1 MSDPVR
7 EVDAPTLKSWLE
19 RGEAVLVDVR
29 EENEFARES
38 IPGAT
43 LVPLS
48 KFDPAQVPAANGK
61 KLVVHCLSGKRSA
74 NAQAQLAKA
83 GIDAINFA
91 GGIMGW
97 KAAGYPIRE
106 NKSAPLPIMRQ
117 VQIAAGSLVLIG
129 AVLGTFAHPGFYGL
143 SAFVGAGLVFAGAT
157 GWCGMASVLGLLPY
171 NRASKG

>member
-1 MSDPVR
+1 MSVPMT
-7 EVDAPTLKSWLE
+7 EVDAATLKTWMD

-29 EENEFARES
+29 EANEFARES
-38 IPGAT
+38 IPGST

-48 KFDPAQVPAANGK
+48 NFDPAKIPAANGK

-83 GIDAINFA
+83 GISAINFS

-97 KAAGYPIRE
+97 KEAGLPIRE

-129 AVLGTFAHPGFYGL
+129 AALGTFAHPGFYGL

>member
-1 MSDPVR
+1 MSVPMND
-7 EVDAPTLKSWLE
+7 VDAATLKSWMD

-48 KFDPAQVPAANGK
+48 KFDPARVPAANGK

-83 GIDAINFA
+83 GISAINFS
-91 GGIMGW
+91 GGIMDW
-97 KAAGYPIRE
+97 KAAGFPIRE

-117 VQIAAGSLVLIG
+117 VQIAAGSLVLAG
-129 AVLGTFAHPGFYGL
+129 AILGTFAHPGFYGL
-143 SAFVGAGLVFAGAT
+143 SAFVGAGLVFAGVT

-171 NRASKG
+171 NRRA

>member
-1 MSDPVR
+1 MSDQVR
-7 EVDAPTLKSWLE
+7 EVDAATLKTWMD

-29 EENEFARES
+29 EENEYARES
-38 IPGAT
+38 IPGST

-48 KFDPAQVPAANGK
+48 NFDPAKVPAANGK

-83 GIDAINFA
+83 GIEVINFS

-97 KAAGYPIRE
+97 KAAGLPIRE
-106 NKSAPLPIMRQ
+106 NKSAPLPMMRQ
-117 VQIAAGSLVLIG
+117 VQIAAGSLVLTG
-129 AVLGTFAHPGFYGL
+129 AALGTFAHPGFYAL
-143 SAFVGAGLVFAGAT
+143 SAAVGAGLVFAGAT
-157 GWCGMASVLGLLPY
+157 GWCGMTSVLGLLPY

>member
-1 MSDPVR
+1 MSVPMN
-7 EVDAPTLKSWLE
+7 EVDAATLKSWMD
-19 RGEAVLVDVR
+19 RGDAVLVDVR

-48 KFDPAQVPAANGK
+48 KFDPAKVPAVNGK

-83 GIDAINFA
+83 GIPAINFS

-106 NKSAPLPIMRQ
+106 NKSAPLPMMRQ
-117 VQIAAGSLVLIG
+117 VQIAAGSLVLTG
-129 AVLGTFAHPGFYGL
+129 AVLGTFAHPGFYAL
-143 SAFVGAGLVFAGAT
+143 SAAVGAGLIFAGVT
-157 GWCGMASVLGLLPY
+157 GWCGMTSVLGLLPY
-171 NRASKG
+171 NRASRG

>member
-19 RGEAVLVDVR
+19 RGDAVLVDVR

-38 IPGAT
+38 IPGST

-48 KFDPAQVPAANGK
+48 KFDPAKVPAANGK

-74 NAQAQLAKA
+74 NVQGQLAKA
-83 GIDAINFA
+83 GIDAINFT
-91 GGIMGW
+91 GGIAGW

-106 NKSAPLPIMRQ
+106 NKSAPLPMMRQ
-117 VQIAAGSLVLIG
+117 VQIAAGSLVLTG

-143 SAFVGAGLVFAGAT
+143 SAFVGAGLIFAGIT
-157 GWCGMASVLGLLPY
+157 GWCGMASVLSLLPY
-171 NRASKG
+171 NRRA